1 MSGIFISYRREDSAG
16 WTGRLSEQLKARFG
30 SKSIFMDI
38 DTIAPGIDFTEALQN
53 AVSSCDVLLAIIGPK
68 WATATD
74 KSGKPRL
81 EDPNDWVRAE
91 VAAALKRKI
100 RVIPVLVGGASVPT
114 MDLLPDELDPLAQ
127 RQAHELTDKRWNFDV
142 KELINAFPPTLGK
155 PWPLPTDELW
165 RSTPVMIGGLA
176 IAAML
181 VMWVLT
187 SIYAP
192 LPILATPS
200 TTVPSGLLSNQPQS
214 DPSSTIEQTAASPL
228 TPLRIGE
235 DARLKDSR
243 TLWVYKVL
251 GVQVDPAWKDTVSLR
266 VTVRATNEGALTAG
280 FGDSNFSLFVD
291 GVPRAPTS
299 NLQDS
304 IDSHSAK
311 EGTIV
316 FVVPSDAQQLVLQLR
331 TGDDVAEMPI
341 DLTNTSPLPVSLL
354 SQAQAAHISKIKFPI
369 ELRAGQE
376 AHLKDHR
383 ATCVYN
389 VVAAQLTRARLDM
402 LSLRVTVRM
411 ASEGPLATDLDDQ
424 NFRLFIDD
432 VPRAPTTHLHDSVD
446 PHQVKEGTVEFDVPV
461 TAKQIVLQLR
471 SEEQAAEL
479 PFDLSPLWL

>member
-1 MSGIFISYRREDSAG
+1 MGGIFISYRREDSAG
-16 WTGRLSEQLKARFG
+16 WTGRLSEHLKAQFG

-38 DTIAPGIDFTEALQN
+38 DTIAPGIDFTEALQS

-114 MDLLPDELDPLAQ
+114 MDVLPDELDPLAQ

-155 PWPLPTDELW
+155 PWPLPTDALW
-165 RSTPVMIGGLA
+165 RSTPVMIGVLA
-176 IAAML
+176 MAAML
-181 VMWVLT
+181 VVWAIT
-187 SIYAP
+187 SVYAP
-192 LPILATPS
+192 HPTLATPS
-200 TTVPSGLLSNQPQS
+200 TTTPSGHSGNQPQPN
-214 DPSSTIEQTAASPL
+214 PSSTIVPTAASHL
-228 TPLRIGE
+228 IPLRIGE

-243 TLWVYKVL
+243 TSWVYKVL

-280 FGDSNFSLFVD
+280 FGDSNFSLLVD
-291 GVPRAPTS
+291 GVPRAATS
-299 NLQDS
+299 NLHES
-304 IDSHSAK
+304 VDSHSAK
-311 EGTIV
+311 EGTIT
-316 FVVPSDAQQLVLQLR
+316 FAVPSDAQQLMLQLR
-331 TGDDVAEMPI
+331 TGSDVAEMPI
-341 DLTNTSPLPVSLL
+341 DLTKTSPLPVSLL

-383 ATCVYN
+383 ATCVYK
-389 VVAAQLTRARLDM
+389 VVAAQLTRARLDT

-411 ASEGPLATDLDDQ
+411 ASEGPLTTDLDDQ
-424 NFRLFIDD
+424 NFRLLIDD

-446 PHQVKEGTVEFDVPV
+446 PYRMKEGTVEFDVPV
-461 TAKQIVLQLR
+461 TTRQIVLQLR

-479 PFDLSPLWL
+479 PLDLSPLWL